1 MHMEFKLI
9 QLEWTRVLSVLTKI
23 IKDINTAFKSY
34 QLEVTIVMV
43 DPKHSKT
50 GRNSSRYDLNK
61 L

>member
-1 MHMEFKLI
+1 M
-9 QLEWTRVLSVLTKI
+9 LSVLTKI
-23 IKDINTAFKSY
+23 IKDKHTAFKSY
-34 QLEVTIVMV
+34 QLEVTLVMV